1 MSKPKIILDANKNQ
15 SLERKF
21 ITIIIIN
28 KLNALFLVDGFYS
41 VTILTLLKESRPRD

>member
-1 MSKPKIILDANKNQ
+1 MNKQKFILDAKRNQ

-28 KLNALFLVDGFYS
+28 KLNAFFLVDGFYS
-41 VTILTLLKESRPRD
+41 FTEMYCVCTTSET